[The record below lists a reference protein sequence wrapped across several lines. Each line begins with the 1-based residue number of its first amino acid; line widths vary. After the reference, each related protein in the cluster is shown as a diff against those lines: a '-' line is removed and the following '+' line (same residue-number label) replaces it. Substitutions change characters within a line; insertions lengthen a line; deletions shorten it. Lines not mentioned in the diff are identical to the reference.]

1 MDKAIQKIGQAKMK
15 LPKFPYA
22 GKIVLSANI
31 HCFLEIMAAL
41 ICQISNMALNS
52 DNRLK
57 SKKFNTPKHCRQ
69 PCTAD
74 PAQNLDLGS
83 LSRREKLSVSA
94 KIATRWAT
102 NSITNS
108 GVFGQLLTKN
118 CKQKRVTGFGLS
130 GLSSLKI
137 FFRKMIKQQKVVGP
151 KGTVRKTSSK
161 PKMSPAFSKEAKFK
175 AKMINDD
182 DLSDQ
187 EMAQNEHKIETELD
201 ISMSSISEE
210 EADGKIN
217 LFIYSRKI
225 LRSNLNPS
233 NKKKFSNFLTK
244 ITDRRIEDTFKN
256 KTNPQGPAKP
266 GADRRFQIFIGLKN
280 FLKNENFQ
288 NNQNFRGNDGPNK
301 NQRSF
306 LIKSKIRIPIEIS
319 KFHMKSFNYIL
330 RNLNVFH
337 KIKIEIT
344 DYDYDYELP
353 FAEMSKEKREQI
365 DRKLWM
371 RKFPNGIPPY
381 PTPFSPET
389 EAYWQE
395 WAEARGRARREM
407 ENLTEEEAN
416 QFAIKEPE
424 DETSSTISTRPA
436 AIPKAEGRCKEG
448 RLCPEVDRCSC
459 VYDTASSVTMG
470 SPNSTQ
476 GRSLSLSSGR
486 EGDIRQG
493 RSLSLNSGREG
504 DHIRP
509 GTPDPRYDPNFDF
522 TISDLALQV
531 GVLEDQDKPKAPSI
545 IWTDDSVQS
554 TLPSVIETTAS
565 IVSTMPSIVSTTPS
579 VIILDEIDWR
589 TQCKCGAS
597 MTLTE
602 RAATW
607 EFAERY
613 PAPFICHDCR
623 WATVGL

>member
-1 MDKAIQKIGQAKMK
+1 
-15 LPKFPYA
+15 
-22 GKIVLSANI
+22 
-31 HCFLEIMAAL
+31 
-41 ICQISNMALNS
+41 
-52 DNRLK
+52 
-57 SKKFNTPKHCRQ
+57 
-69 PCTAD
+69 
-74 PAQNLDLGS
+74 
-83 LSRREKLSVSA
+83 
-94 KIATRWAT
+94 
-102 NSITNS
+102 
-108 GVFGQLLTKN
+108 
-118 CKQKRVTGFGLS
+118 
-130 GLSSLKI
+130 
-137 FFRKMIKQQKVVGP
+137 
-151 KGTVRKTSSK
+151 
-161 PKMSPAFSKEAKFK
+161 
-175 AKMINDD
+175 
-182 DLSDQ
+182 
-187 EMAQNEHKIETELD
+187 
-201 ISMSSISEE
+201 
-210 EADGKIN
+210 
-217 LFIYSRKI
+217 
-225 LRSNLNPS
+225 
-233 NKKKFSNFLTK
+233 
-244 ITDRRIEDTFKN
+244 
-256 KTNPQGPAKP
+256 
-266 GADRRFQIFIGLKN
+266 
-280 FLKNENFQ
+280 
-288 NNQNFRGNDGPNK
+288 
-301 NQRSF
+301 
-306 LIKSKIRIPIEIS
+306 
-319 KFHMKSFNYIL
+319 
-330 RNLNVFH
+330 
-337 KIKIEIT
+337 
-344 DYDYDYELP
+344 
-353 FAEMSKEKREQI
+353 MSKEKREQI